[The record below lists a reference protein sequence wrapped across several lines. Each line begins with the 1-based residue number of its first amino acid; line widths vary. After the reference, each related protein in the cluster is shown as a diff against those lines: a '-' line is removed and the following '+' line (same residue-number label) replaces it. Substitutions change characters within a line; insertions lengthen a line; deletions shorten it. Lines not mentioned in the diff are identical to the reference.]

1 MKKEMKKKKRKLID
15 GPANGLKF
23 VKLHCFPV
31 EVKLLGTL
39 YSVHQAGGETC
50 GVPEEQGSTGAF
62 ACRGGHT
69 VSTKQPPCTGIASPH
84 VAQGPLDSLCSWGF
98 ALLTRALSG
107 LEIISSTPIMADP
120 NDTQHFLREVSEFLA
135 DKKEGQHN
143 ILKNTGLRVSR
154 VVHGALLLQ
163 EGHLTI
169 WGLGCPYSW
178 PSDPVVPTQLP
189 LACLIWTPVQ
199 QMAVTF

>member
-1 MKKEMKKKKRKLID
+1 MYLHRAMDVTKVLD
-15 GPANGLKF
+15 LK
-23 VKLHCFPV
+23 
-31 EVKLLGTL
+31 
-39 YSVHQAGGETC
+39 
-50 GVPEEQGSTGAF
+50 
-62 ACRGGHT
+62 
-69 VSTKQPPCTGIASPH
+69 SPFI
-84 VAQGPLDSLCSWGF
+84 C
-98 ALLTRALSG
+98 
-107 LEIISSTPIMADP
+107 
-120 NDTQHFLREVSEFLA
+120 REVSEFLA

-143 ILKNTGLRVSR
+143 ILKNTGLGVSR
-154 VVHGALLLQ
+154 VVHGALLPQ